1 VNPDQEEDKQDLD
14 KIIKEFKEW
23 LMIISVPKVALSGE
37 QVQGRSGEEVN
48 VKLLR
53 PNFYIFFEAFE
64 GTLIME
70 KNIINIRPIE
80 YNFFLKIRCIFD
92 ALYRQFLLAQSYKDY
107 PSFPEFVVGFLE
119 KYQIHPETGRV

>member
-1 VNPDQEEDKQDLD
+1 MGDEL
-14 KIIKEFKEW
+14 
-23 LMIISVPKVALSGE
+23 
-37 QVQGRSGEEVN
+37 N

-64 GTLIME
+64 STLLME

-92 ALYRQFLLAQSYKDY
+92 ALFHHFMLARSYKEY

-119 KYQIHPETGRV
+119 KYQVHPETGRVEFRRRPI